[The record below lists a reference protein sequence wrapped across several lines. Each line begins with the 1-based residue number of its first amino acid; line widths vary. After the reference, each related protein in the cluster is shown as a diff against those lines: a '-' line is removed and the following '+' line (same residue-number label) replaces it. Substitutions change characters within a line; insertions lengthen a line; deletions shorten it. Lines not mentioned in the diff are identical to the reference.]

1 MCLSSSPPYH
11 LQMSF
16 LSVNGLIG
24 IVLIHPS
31 TVETIQRS
39 CMYKSYKPHRVCVCG
54 GGGGGVMTGPVEQ
67 ALVLM
72 PWLSFA
78 FDLTGGGGV
87 CFVRDAEALILW

>member
-1 MCLSSSPPYH
+1 MCLSSSPSYH

-39 CMYKSYKPHRVCVCG
+39 CMYKSYKPHTVCRVCVCVG
-54 GGGGGVMTGPVEQ
+54 GGGGGNDSG
-67 ALVLM
+67 LL
-72 PWLSFA
+72 
-78 FDLTGGGGV
+78 GKH
-87 CFVRDAEALILW
+87 